1 MRSQVSTAR
10 PCAVRLLLGA
20 SVAGLLLAPAVV
32 MAQTGSPQ
40 VTTSATSSIIVEGN
54 RRIEAETIRTY
65 FHVRPGG
72 RLDAAALDAAL
83 KDLLATGLFQDV
95 RISHAADRV
104 VVTVVE
110 NPVINRVAFEG
121 NKSLKDDQL
130 RGEVQSKPAGP
141 LSRATVQTDVVRVTD
156 IYQRSGRFN
165 VRVEP
170 KIIELPNQRVDL
182 VFEVQEG
189 ARTGIKK
196 IVIVGNRAYSS
207 RRLKQVI
214 KSGETN
220 VLSFLLSNDLYDPDR
235 IEVDRSQLRR
245 FYLSHG
251 YPDIRIVSAE
261 ATYDPESKG
270 FVATFTIEEG
280 NRHQIGTVDV
290 KSDIPSID
298 PSPLRSKMRTSPGD
312 VFNAEAV

>member
-1 MRSQVSTAR
+1 MRSQLCTPR
-10 PCAVRLLLGA
+10 PCAVRLLGA
-20 SVAGLLLAPAVV
+20 SVAALLLAPAVV

-40 VTTSATSSIIVEGN
+40 ATSSITSSIIVEGN

-95 RISHAADRV
+95 RISHAGDRV

-110 NPVINRVAFEG
+110 SPVINRVAFEG
-121 NKSLKDDQL
+121 NKNVKDDQL
-130 RGEVQSKPAGP
+130 RSELQSKPAGP
-141 LSRATVQTDVVRVTD
+141 LSRATVQSDVVRVTD

-170 KIIELPNQRVDL
+170 KLIELPNQRVDL

-189 ARTGIKK
+189 QRTGIKK
-196 IVIVGNRAYSS
+196 IVLVGNRAYSS
-207 RRLKQVI
+207 QRLKQAI

-220 VLSFLLSNDLYDPDR
+220 VLSVLLKNDLYDPDR
-235 IEVDRSQLRR
+235 IEVDR
-245 FYLSHG
+245 
-251 YPDIRIVSAE
+251 
-261 ATYDPESKG
+261 K
-270 FVATFTIEEG
+270 
-280 NRHQIGTVDV
+280 IG
-290 KSDIPSID
+290 
-298 PSPLRSKMRTSPGD
+298 
-312 VFNAEAV
+312 